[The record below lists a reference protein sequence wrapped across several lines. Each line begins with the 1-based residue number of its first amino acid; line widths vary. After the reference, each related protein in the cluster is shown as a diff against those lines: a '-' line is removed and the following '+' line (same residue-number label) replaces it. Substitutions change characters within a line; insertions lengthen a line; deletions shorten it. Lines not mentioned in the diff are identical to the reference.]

1 LRKKKDVMSE
11 EQSDML
17 CLFLNLG
24 GAAQRR
30 GGMFPP
36 SRSSCLSRDEKTSRN
51 NPKSIYSDGGEE
63 SRDIVE
69 EILSIE
75 RRW

>member
-1 LRKKKDVMSE
+1 
-11 EQSDML
+11 ML

-36 SRSSCLSRDEKTSRN
+36 SRFSRLSRDEKTSRN
-51 NPKSIYSDGGEE
+51 NPKSIYSDEGEQ
-63 SRDIVE
+63 SRDMVDKTLKPTRIVTQ
-69 EILSIE
+69 IM
-75 RRW
+75 